1 MSVGVGVG
9 VRVQVCVCVCV
20 CARACSWAT
29 HCNTLQHT
37 ATHCKITE
45 DWVYGNCVGQQ
56 GSPWDKRSPQVMTQ
70 VTTSHDSMQSQSTG
84 MKDSERVWACMSGL
98 LYRVKSRSEKGKK
111 RGSKREGKS
120 KRQANKTGITIK
132 KAG

>member
-1 MSVGVGVG
+1 
-9 VRVQVCVCVCV
+9 
-20 CARACSWAT
+20 
-29 HCNTLQHT
+29 
-37 ATHCKITE
+37 
-45 DWVYGNCVGQQ
+45 
-56 GSPWDKRSPQVMTQ
+56 
-70 VTTSHDSMQSQSTG
+70 